1 MDGVKTEG
9 TRDPFGNIVFILP
22 DVEYATLK
30 CVSELL
36 YTGSTSGPI
45 GLKNQVKHLLR
56 DNFFNAM
63 FFTTSEDIVVK
74 NVNAKT
80 VQARCLSWLYNFNGS
95 EQDKCDQKQL
105 KNTLK

>member
-1 MDGVKTEG
+1 MAFHEIIVSQFTTIMDGVKTEG

-45 GLKNQVKHLLR
+45 GLKNQVKHLLH
-56 DNFFNAM
+56 
-63 FFTTSEDIVVK
+63 
-74 NVNAKT
+74 
-80 VQARCLSWLYNFNGS
+80 
-95 EQDKCDQKQL
+95 
-105 KNTLK
+105 